1 MCYLCALLIVTK
13 STYKPVRIF
22 KENAE
27 VCNSYPDD
35 PPAMTMTYS
44 LKNKNNSVSKV
55 KLNGVQ
61 AVLDDCQTLLKV
73 VE

>member
-1 MCYLCALLIVTK
+1 MCYLCVLLILTK
-13 STYKPVRIF
+13 LTYKPVRIF

-55 KLNGVQ
+55 KLDRICGVQ
-61 AVLDDCQTLLKV
+61 ALLDDFQTLL
-73 VE
+73 